1 MDIEEIINGKTSETE
16 TGASEQENDTQL
28 DLEQENEPET
38 TDLPFKSKS
47 KIKKIKLLA
56 VIAILIVLAVIGLV
70 VFKSFI
76 SRPKSFVIPPIQP
89 KTNFLV
95 HEIYKVKGNKPA
107 VKEIQNKPEPAAKP
121 LTSVA
126 LKKQTKKSLN
136 DLFKLKSAPVNK
148 KAVISPSPMP
158 SYGQVPAPNFN
169 GIPPNVLQ
177 NIRSRINGEINETPP
192 RPEVLGVSNK
202 FAVIQYG
209 GADLYL
215 KTGDS
220 FGSCTVLSINS
231 NNVKIVCNS
240 KAKSYPVE
248 FVSNTSKTKNQN
260 VAPVNLPGVK
270 K

>member
-1 MDIEEIINGKTSETE
+1 MDIEEIINGKASETE
-16 TGASEQENDTQL
+16 TGASEQENGTQL

-76 SRPKSFVIPPIQP
+76 SRPKSFVIPPVQP
-89 KTNFLV
+89 KTKDFLV

-107 VKEIQNKPEPAAKP
+107 VSEIQNKPEPAAKP
-121 LTSVA
+121 LTSVT

-136 DLFKLKSAPVNK
+136 DLFKLKSAPVKK

-177 NIRSRINGEINETPP
+177 NIRSRINGGINETPP
-192 RPEVLGVSNK
+192 RTKVLGVSNK

-220 FGSCTVLSINS
+220 FGSCTVLSINAD
-231 NNVKIVCNS
+231 NVKIVCNN

-248 FVSNTSKTKNQN
+248 FISNPSKNSN
-260 VAPVNLPGVK
+260 AAPVNLPEVK